1 MPAFEW
7 GGGMEIL
14 TQSTNTEG
22 HGKAR
27 KTLSPVILKG
37 RPTLLYQS
45 KKMNTS
51 FDWEESFSMPG
62 CSAALHIGDCC
73 GWEQGEL
80 ITLLFEAWTALLCC
94 ASFKNDKRLSKERSF
109 VLWHGSYARL
119 NHRRLLNLCFVFFI
133 LGLHLNLDITALFSD
148 SQRAILCHL
157 REGHWTKDCAG
168 HKVPWCHCAQHCPR
182 VGLLPPRHITALQ
195 PRQGFAKRKFIPNH
209 PFSEDFA
216 FIES

>member
-1 MPAFEW
+1 
-7 GGGMEIL
+7 MEIL

-45 KKMNTS
+45 KTMNTS

-73 GWEQGEL
+73 SWEQGEL

-94 ASFKNDKRLSKERSF
+94 ASFKNDKHLSKECSF
-109 VLWHGSYARL
+109 VLRHGSFACL

-133 LGLHLNLDITALFSD
+133 LGLHLTWTSPLSFRTHREQFCATEGGTLDWALCWPQSAVV
-148 SQRAILCHL
+148 SLCS
-157 REGHWTKDCAG
+157 
-168 HKVPWCHCAQHCPR
+168 
-182 VGLLPPRHITALQ
+182 AL
-195 PRQGFAKRKFIPNH
+195 
-209 PFSEDFA
+209 S
-216 FIES
+216 

>member
-1 MPAFEW
+1 M
-7 GGGMEIL
+7 
-14 TQSTNTEG
+14 
-22 HGKAR
+22 
-27 KTLSPVILKG
+27 
-37 RPTLLYQS
+37 
-45 KKMNTS
+45 
-51 FDWEESFSMPG
+51 
-62 CSAALHIGDCC
+62 
-73 GWEQGEL
+73 
-80 ITLLFEAWTALLCC
+80 LFEAWTALLCC
-94 ASFKNDKRLSKERSF
+94 ASFENDKRLSKECSF

-157 REGHWTKDCAG
+157 REGHWTEDCAG

-209 PFSEDFA
+209 PLSEDFA